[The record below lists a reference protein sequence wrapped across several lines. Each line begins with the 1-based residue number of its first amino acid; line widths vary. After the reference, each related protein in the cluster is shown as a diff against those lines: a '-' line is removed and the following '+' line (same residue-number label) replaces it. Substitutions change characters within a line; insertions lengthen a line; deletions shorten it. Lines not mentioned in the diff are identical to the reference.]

1 MSNAA
6 SLLGLARFQA
16 LANSIEV
23 KQPEKFDENSII
35 FIDGEMVTIG
45 DLVSLW
51 QEVKRATKKIDKAI
65 EKVDEN
71 LKKASTPKKT
81 KQSGEQPKSG
91 KNSESNSKKSR
102 KLTRSQTDLLPKDAT
117 AITETLEQKTTKT
130 SRTKPIS

>member
-23 KQPEKFDENSII
+23 KQPDKFDENSII

-71 LKKASTPKKT
+71 LKNVSTKDVKQVLKSSKKNVT
-81 KQSGEQPKSG
+81 TQTQNTSKKCQSS
-91 KNSESNSKKSR
+91 SKSR
-102 KLTRSQTDLLPKDAT
+102 KKH
-117 AITETLEQKTTKT
+117 TEQNLV
-130 SRTKPIS
+130 P